1 MDLIRFSP
9 AVIIHEV
16 RIVPQ
21 EKMVHN
27 ELEIIGSVAKF
38 PHHLST
44 DLIQCTMHRM
54 TTPSSFSLD
63 VYMNDSTNPLEPTF
77 DPLGT

>member
-9 AVIIHEV
+9 SVIIHEV

-27 ELEIIGSVAKF
+27 ELEIIGSVVNLPLLHTVTKF
-38 PHHLST
+38 T
-44 DLIQCTMHRM
+44 
-54 TTPSSFSLD
+54 
-63 VYMNDSTNPLEPTF
+63 
-77 DPLGT
+77 

>member
-1 MDLIRFSP
+1 MCAYSAIEHFFVLLQEQLHVDLIRFSP

-27 ELEIIGSVAKF
+27 ELEIIGWV
-38 PHHLST
+38 T
-44 DLIQCTMHRM
+44 I
-54 TTPSSFSLD
+54 
-63 VYMNDSTNPLEPTF
+63 
-77 DPLGT
+77 